1 MFRCTRALDEE
12 ATSIT
17 LSRMTILRRALL
29 ATAVLLLASTAR
41 ADAAKGEGYSDLT
54 VDQVAD
60 LIAKK
65 EADIFDNN
73 PKDMYAK
80 GHVPTAKWVSFKD
93 VKESD
98 LPKDKS
104 RKLVFYCANTH

>member
-1 MFRCTRALDEE
+1 MK
-12 ATSIT
+12 
-17 LSRMTILRRALL
+17 ILRRSLL
-29 ATAVLLLASTAR
+29 AIAVLLLASSAR
-41 ADAAKGEGYSDLT
+41 AGSAKEEGYTDLT
-54 VDQVAD
+54 IDQVAE

-65 EADIFDNN
+65 DADIFDNN
-73 PKDMYAK
+73 KKDDYAK
-80 GHVPTAKWVSFKD
+80 SHLPTAKWVAFNA

>member
-1 MFRCTRALDEE
+1 MR
-12 ATSIT
+12 
-17 LSRMTILRRALL
+17 ILRRALFAGL
-29 ATAVLLLASTAR
+29 VLLLAGTAR
-41 ADAAKGEGYSDLT
+41 ADSGKEEGFSDLT
-54 VDQVAD
+54 IDQVAD

-65 EADIFDNN
+65 DVDIFDNN
-73 PKDMYAK
+73 GKDVYAK
-80 GHVPTAKWVSFKD
+80 GHVPSAKWVDFKA

>member
-1 MFRCTRALDEE
+1 
-12 ATSIT
+12 
-17 LSRMTILRRALL
+17 MTILRSCLL
-29 ATAVLLLASTAR
+29 ASAVVFLVSTAR
-41 ADAAKGEGYSDLT
+41 ASPAKEEGFSDLT

-73 PKDMYAK
+73 SRDVYAK

>member
-1 MFRCTRALDEE
+1 
-12 ATSIT
+12 
-17 LSRMTILRRALL
+17 MTILRRLLLVSAL
-29 ATAVLLLASTAR
+29 VLLLGPMRASAVT
-41 ADAAKGEGYSDLT
+41 DEGYSDLT
-54 VDQVAD
+54 IDQVSD
-60 LIAKK
+60 LISKK
-65 EADIFDNN
+65 DVDVFDNN
-73 PKDMYAK
+73 SKSDYAK